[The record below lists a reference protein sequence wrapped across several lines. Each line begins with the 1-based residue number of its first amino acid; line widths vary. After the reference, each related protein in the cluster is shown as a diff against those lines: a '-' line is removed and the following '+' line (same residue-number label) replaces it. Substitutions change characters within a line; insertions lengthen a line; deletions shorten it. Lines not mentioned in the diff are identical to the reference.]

1 MSKVEIRLPYVEYP
15 DTPLVCLEES
25 LTKQSFAQ
33 ECDFNAVLAQWER
46 TGVIEHIDART
57 PQYADVSEL
66 VDYQQALNIVSSAQA
81 SFLALPSSIRERFDN
96 NPASLIEF
104 LNNPANTEEAR
115 SLGLLSSGKEAG
127 GDAKAPSKGSVAS
140 PPEPPQEAS

>member
-1 MSKVEIRLPYVEYP
+1 MSKVEIRLPYSEYP
-15 DTPLVCLEES
+15 DTPLVCPEES

-33 ECDFNAVLAQWER
+33 ECDFNAVLSQWER

-66 VDYQQALNIVSSAQA
+66 VDYQQALNIVSAAQD

-96 NPASLIEF
+96 NPAGLIHF
-104 LNNPANTEEAR
+104 LNDPANRAEAE
-115 SLGLLSSGKEAG
+115 SLGLLSSSVDKAERSQKAG
-127 GDAKAPSKGSVAS
+127 VALS
-140 PPEPPQEAS
+140 TEPPQEASK

>member
-1 MSKVEIRLPYVEYP
+1 MELEIRLPFLSYP
-15 DTPLVCLEES
+15 DKPLFFEDPS
-25 LTKQSFAQ
+25 LTHQSFAQ
-33 ECDFNAVLAQWER
+33 ECDLAAVMAQWGRGIQANVNPDVPVYE
-46 TGVIEHIDART
+46 
-57 PQYADVSEL
+57 DVSDL
-66 VDYQQALNIVSSAQA
+66 VDYQQALAIVSEARD
-81 SFLALPSSIRERFDN
+81 SFSALPSRVRERFDN